1 MRRFALVLSLACAS
15 LKAQTVTF
23 SQQVAP
29 ILYKFCA
36 PCHRPGEAAPFS
48 LLSFEDAK
56 KHATQIARVTKQRY
70 MPPWPPAAGH
80 GDFAGARRLSEEQIE
95 VLSKWAASGMAEG
108 NSARS
113 AAAIL
118 GVSTKTV
125 EAHKFNFMRKLGLH
139 NRAQVINYALRKGLI
154 RMPTED

>member
-1 MRRFALVLSLACAS
+1 MRRFALILSLACAS
-15 LKAQTVTF
+15 LQAQTVTF

-29 ILYKFCA
+29 ILYQFCA

-108 NSARS
+108 DS
-113 AAAIL
+113 AAAPPSNHCSLIL
-118 GVSTKTV
+118 KTPAIAASTASSV
-125 EAHKFNFMRKLGLH
+125 GLSSPASIMARASSS
-139 NRAQVINYALRKGLI
+139 NRLLCCA
-154 RMPTED
+154 